1 MKIKQKRLAE
11 LYIMLL
17 CAATI
22 LNLYMPTTEATS
34 QDPMVIP
41 NEAIRLRILADSDLE
56 KDQEIKRKVRDAVNA
71 EITSWVENL
80 VSLEEARNVI
90 KEGIPELQKIAED
103 VVAEHGSNQTVKT
116 EFNKVKFPTKL
127 YGQYLYPA
135 GEYEAV
141 LITLGEGTGSNWW
154 CVLFPPLCFL
164 DFSNG
169 EATSPGF
176 ENGKAVEASSTEK
189 VESKEAGEQVEEV
202 EANEEIEA
210 EEQVESKGTEEQVEE
225 VEVVK
230 QVAEVVVEEQLE
242 ETVEEKQVE
251 KGEIEEQVEEIVTE
265 VQVEEVEAAE
275 KLVEEDVAPT
285 ATAEEQ
291 EANESKKESKVQH
304 EEKEADNL
312 VAEESAPLYED
323 EEEEKVE
330 VKFFVVEIW
339 NKIFS

>member
-41 NEAIRLRILADSDLE
+41 NEAIRLRILADSDSE

-90 KEGIPELQKIAED
+90 KDGIPELQKIAED

-176 ENGKAVEASSTEK
+176 ENGEAVEASSTEQ
-189 VESKEAGEQVEEV
+189 VDSEEQEQVE
-202 EANEEIEA
+202 
-210 EEQVESKGTEEQVEE
+210 QEEQVEE
-225 VEVVK
+225 DEA
-230 QVAEVVVEEQLE
+230 QTSEGQEE
-242 ETVEEKQVE
+242 
-251 KGEIEEQVEEIVTE
+251 
-265 VQVEEVEAAE
+265 
-275 KLVEEDVAPT
+275 
-285 ATAEEQ
+285 
-291 EANESKKESKVQH
+291 
-304 EEKEADNL
+304 
-312 VAEESAPLYED
+312 AEESNEQANEQSENEEKNQTEELATEEAPLYET
-323 EEEEKVE
+323 EEEESVE
-330 VKFFVVEIW
+330 VKFFVVELW
-339 NKIFS
+339 NKIFG

>member
-41 NEAIRLRILADSDLE
+41 NEAIRLRILADSDSE

-176 ENGKAVEASSTEK
+176 DENGKVVEASTT
-189 VESKEAGEQVEEV
+189 EQVDS
-202 EANEEIEA
+202 
-210 EEQVESKGTEEQVEE
+210 EEQVEGD
-225 VEVVK
+225 
-230 QVAEVVVEEQLE
+230 
-242 ETVEEKQVE
+242 
-251 KGEIEEQVEEIVTE
+251 
-265 VQVEEVEAAE
+265 EAATS
-275 KLVEEDVAPT
+275 EDK
-285 ATAEEQ
+285 ESDKQ
-291 EANESKKESKVQH
+291 ANEKA
-304 EEKEADNL
+304 EKEENA
-312 VAEESAPLYED
+312 VAEETAPLYED
-323 EEEEKVE
+323 QEEEQVE

-339 NKIFS
+339 NKIFG

>member
-41 NEAIRLRILADSDLE
+41 NEAIRLRILADSDSE

-90 KEGIPELQKIAED
+90 KEGIPELQKIAEG

-176 ENGKAVEASSTEK
+176 DENGKVVEASSTE
-189 VESKEAGEQVEEV
+189 
-202 EANEEIEA
+202 
-210 EEQVESKGTEEQVEE
+210 QVESEEQVEE
-225 VEVVK
+225 K
-230 QVAEVVVEEQLE
+230 
-242 ETVEEKQVE
+242 
-251 KGEIEEQVEEIVTE
+251 
-265 VQVEEVEAAE
+265 EAKTSEGQDA
-275 KLVEEDVAPT
+275 
-285 ATAEEQ
+285 
-291 EANESKKESKVQH
+291 KESVQQS
-304 EEKEADNL
+304 EKEENA
-312 VAEESAPLYED
+312 VAEETAPLYED
-323 EEEEKVE
+323 QEEEPVE

-339 NKIFS
+339 NKIFG

>member
-41 NEAIRLRILADSDLE
+41 NEAIRLRILADSDST

-80 VSLEEARNVI
+80 VSLDEARTVI
-90 KEGIPELQKIAED
+90 KDGIPELQKIAED
-103 VVAEHGSNQTVKT
+103 VVAEHGSNQSVKA

-176 ENGKAVEASSTEK
+176 ENGEAVEASSTEQ
-189 VESKEAGEQVEEV
+189 VDSEEQAAAV
-202 EANEEIEA
+202 
-210 EEQVESKGTEEQVEE
+210 EEQVSKESDEQSEQEENVL
-225 VEVVK
+225 
-230 QVAEVVVEEQLE
+230 AE
-242 ETVEEKQVE
+242 ET
-251 KGEIEEQVEEIVTE
+251 
-265 VQVEEVEAAE
+265 
-275 KLVEEDVAPT
+275 
-285 ATAEEQ
+285 
-291 EANESKKESKVQH
+291 
-304 EEKEADNL
+304 
-312 VAEESAPLYED
+312 APLYED
-323 EEEEKVE
+323 QEEESVE
-330 VKFFVVEIW
+330 VKFFVVELW
-339 NKIFS
+339 NKIFG

>member
-41 NEAIRLRILADSDLE
+41 NEAIRLRILADSDST

-80 VSLEEARNVI
+80 VSLEEARTVI
-90 KEGIPELQKIAED
+90 KDGIPELQKIAED
-103 VVAEHGSNQTVKT
+103 VVAQHGSNQSVKA

-169 EATSPGF
+169 EATSQGF
-176 ENGKAVEASSTEK
+176 ENGEAVEASSTEQA
-189 VESKEAGEQVEEV
+189 SKESDEQSEKEEN
-202 EANEEIEA
+202 ALA
-210 EEQVESKGTEEQVEE
+210 EET
-225 VEVVK
+225 
-230 QVAEVVVEEQLE
+230 
-242 ETVEEKQVE
+242 
-251 KGEIEEQVEEIVTE
+251 
-265 VQVEEVEAAE
+265 
-275 KLVEEDVAPT
+275 
-285 ATAEEQ
+285 
-291 EANESKKESKVQH
+291 
-304 EEKEADNL
+304 
-312 VAEESAPLYED
+312 APLYED
-323 EEEEKVE
+323 QEEEPVE
-330 VKFFVVEIW
+330 VKFFVVELW
-339 NKIFS
+339 NKIFG